1 MEESMPIPAMI
12 FAAIILTFV
21 LAVTATIIAFVNPN
35 NKNDYV
41 VIFYEGIHICGYVEK
56 ARLHNDV
63 WEITL
68 RGGAKYKAPREIVIF
83 CPDPFTSQN
92 VSSQEGTDE

>member
-1 MEESMPIPAMI
+1 MDEPAPVMVFI
-12 FAAIILTFV
+12 AIVLTLALTAVILS
-21 LAVTATIIAFVNPN
+21 LAGN
-35 NKNDYV
+35 NTKNDYV
-41 VIFYEGIHICGYVEK
+41 VILYEDIHICGYVEK

-83 CPDPFTSQN
+83 CPDPFAAQN
-92 VSSQEGTDE
+92 VSSQEGNDD